1 MGAIPCHKGT
11 QLRKL
16 FLRVLGQ
23 IQLKAEGASK
33 CCRHP
38 CFHRGDVAGA
48 VVGHGGKVCAHHTAG
63 VEQAGA
69 ILDDQAAPGIGVVAA
84 PDLGAVIEH
93 SAVEPCPAACTVFQQ
108 QVGVFLGQAALQFVH
123 PQHIPVVHLAL
134 PLGRQSGTV
143 HLRQTAVHVPLEV
156 FQRAALQD
164 GIQLLPDAIY
174 HLRAAEIQRVLLPDL
189 QRLPAG
195 NAERPVWV
203 GTVEVTVRADGL
215 RFHPKPHVQP
225 QQVDL
230 FAQAGQTL
238 RQLAGVRCPVAQ
250 TGRRI
255 VASLEPA
262 IVQHKQVDVCL
273 FGSLRQCQQ
282 LLLVKIEVAG
292 LPAVDEHRTGL
303 CHILPAGRQ
312 QPGADGIVEPA
323 AHLA

>member
-1 MGAIPCHKGT
+1 M
-11 QLRKL
+11 
-16 FLRVLGQ
+16 
-23 IQLKAEGASK
+23 
-33 CCRHP
+33 
-38 CFHRGDVAGA
+38 
-48 VVGHGGKVCAHHTAG
+48 
-63 VEQAGA
+63 
-69 ILDDQAAPGIGVVAA
+69 
-84 PDLGAVIEH
+84 
-93 SAVEPCPAACTVFQQ
+93 
-108 QVGVFLGQAALQFVH
+108 GVFLGQATLQFVH

-134 PLGRQSGTV
+134 PLGGQSGTV
-143 HLRQTAVHVPLEV
+143 HLCQTAVHVPLEV
-156 FQRAALQD
+156 FQRAALQE
-164 GIQLLPDAIY
+164 GIQLLPDALY

-203 GTVEVTVRADGL
+203 GTVEVTVRADGF

-225 QQVDL
+225 QQIDL
-230 FAQAGQTL
+230 FAQAEQTL

-250 TGRRI
+250 TGRSI

-292 LPAVDEHRTGL
+292 LPAVDEHRAG
-303 CHILPAGRQ
+303 CGHILPAGRQ
-312 QPGADGIVEPA
+312 QPSADGIVEPA